1 MRYVA
6 EPAFVLH
13 ARAWRETSLL
23 VEVLSREHGRVGLV
37 ARGVQ
42 GPKKQPLRA
51 ALQPLQHIRFDGVQR
66 GELAQLSAA
75 EAIDE
80 APRLL
85 GDTMLAGFYL
95 NELMLRLAPRH
106 DEQGGLYAIYGETRA
121 RLGLVD
127 LPLAWTLRRFERDL
141 FEALGVGFAWDMDGD
156 GDAIDPA
163 ARYRLDPE
171 HGPRRVLGEA
181 TNAGREGRADTA
193 TGRALLDLA
202 VDREPC
208 AEDMPG
214 LRRAIRALLL
224 HHLGGRGLK
233 SWELIAALPRATA
246 ALAAAEE
253 TIDTMVIDTMVID
266 MVAIEA
272 MAIHNEII
280 EIENVAVDSIQAQ
293 TTDVEARM
301 TSTTPQSGDSAS

>member
-51 ALQPLQHIRFDGVQR
+51 ALQPLQHIHFDGVQR

-80 APRLL
+80 APRLQ
-85 GDTMLAGFYL
+85 GDAMLAGFYL

-141 FEALGVGFAWDMDGD
+141 FDALGVGFAWHVDGD

-171 HGPRRVLGEA
+171 HGPRRVLGE
-181 TNAGREGRADTA
+181 TLNGGREGRADTA

-214 LRRAIRALLL
+214 LRRAIRVLLL

-233 SWELIAALPRATA
+233 SWELIAALPRAA
-246 ALAAAEE
+246 VQAAAV
-253 TIDTMVIDTMVID
+253 D
-266 MVAIEA
+266 AA
-272 MAIHNEII
+272 
-280 EIENVAVDSIQAQ
+280 AVEVTATQ
-293 TTDVEARM
+293 T
-301 TSTTPQSGDSAS
+301 PPLQSDDDAS